1 MECRKVKNTNA
12 EYHSGGGISRSALF
26 KMSVSPQWFR
36 YCREN
41 PAPPASAMVFGGA
54 FHKAV
59 LEPEGFDSEF
69 AVCPDVDLRTKD
81 GKAVYSRFLEESAG
95 KRVIS
100 QPEHEAIQGMRES
113 ILANKYAS
121 ALISG
126 ECETSYYWTDELTG
140 VLCKARPDAVKRL
153 KDTGVIAD
161 LKSCVHADTESFTKD
176 CIRYGYDLQA
186 AMYKEAVE
194 LESGIPHAFVFIA
207 VEKTPPYMLNVMQAD
222 ELMIK
227 RGQELFREYIGIY
240 AECEKTGN
248 WYGYNGFSGMIN
260 NLSLP
265 AWLLKEFE

>member
-1 MECRKVKNTNA
+1 MTCKKIKNTLE
-12 EYHSGGGISRSALF
+12 EYHAGEGISRSSLF
-26 KMSVSPQWFR
+26 HISVSPQWFQ
-36 YCREN
+36 YCRDT
-41 PAPPASAMVFGGA
+41 PTPPTNAMVFGSA

-59 LEPEGFDSEF
+59 LEPDGFDGEF

-81 GKAVYSRFLEESAG
+81 GKAVYGSFLEESAG
-95 KRVIS
+95 KTVIS
-100 QPEHEAIQGMRES
+100 RSEYEAIQGMRES
-113 ILANKYAS
+113 VLANKYAS

-126 ECETSYYWTDELTG
+126 ECEMSYYWADELTG

-153 KDTGVIAD
+153 KNTGVIAD
-161 LKSCVHADTESFTKD
+161 LKSCTRADTESFTKD
-176 CIRYGYDLQA
+176 CVRYGYDLQA

-194 LESGIPHAFVFIA
+194 LESGIPHTFVFIA

-222 ELMIK
+222 EMMIK

-240 AECEKTGN
+240 AECERTGN

-265 AWLLKEFE
+265 AWMLKEFE